1 MATSLTDAANR
12 NLKIYAFSSPQST
25 ILISLFGLEKELIRQ
40 ALDQARGNK
49 TTAARLLHITRDT
62 LRYKAK
68 KYKLE

>member
-1 MATSLTDAANR
+1 MPVPTDEHSGNGDIQ
-12 NLKIYAFSSPQST
+12 LPPGGM
-25 ILISLFGLEKELIRQ
+25 SLFGLEKELIRQ